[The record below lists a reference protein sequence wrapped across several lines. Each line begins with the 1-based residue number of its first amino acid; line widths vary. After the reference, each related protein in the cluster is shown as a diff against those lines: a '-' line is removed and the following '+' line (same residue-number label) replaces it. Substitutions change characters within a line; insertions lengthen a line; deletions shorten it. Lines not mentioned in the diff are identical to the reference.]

1 MVVNQRR
8 QRGMSIEKSIRNAKS
23 FNASFSVQSNEPSQY
38 KDRMT
43 EYFAGETQAF
53 IDEYG
58 KYAPDCVEA
67 LIQMT
72 PDGEWE
78 KVQLR
83 FSEYVKKSGAITRK
97 FDNYKLVMCI
107 DGKHTYIPLGAKI
120 NTMGSIWIVTNPTN
134 MSGADGKALIQRCN
148 ATWNFHDYYG
158 NVVQEPICVEK
169 ILASAND
176 KDTQDVMNVAQ
187 GYFNVKCQYNKNTA
201 QLDTNSR
208 IILGR
213 GAYVITGYS
222 DFEQQFTGN
231 YDSICFIEF
240 TVRYDT
246 PNEELDDMINH
257 IAYGKNFRWE
267 LTIEGNRVVT
277 VGQSEKLT
285 VESIRN
291 GEVVSDTPQNPI
303 SYTWTVDD
311 EEIATVNDNGEVV
324 AIAVGS
330 TKVKATLNEN
340 PNISSEIEITVEE
353 SENKVEF
360 TTEIP
365 NILSAYESCIINAK
379 YYENGVAV
387 SNVEWETTG
396 VDVSSYSAEVL
407 SDGSLKLSCWEGAI
421 TPLKIVAKHGNYA
434 ATAQITLEGL

>member
-1 MVVNQRR
+1 M
-8 QRGMSIEKSIRNAKS
+8 GIEKSIKTARTFN
-23 FNASFSVQSNEPSQY
+23 NASFSVKSNEPPQY
-38 KDRMT
+38 ENRMT
-43 EYFAGETQAF
+43 EYFAGNTQAF

-97 FDNYKLVMCI
+97 FDNYKLVMCV
-107 DGKHTYIPLGAKI
+107 DGKYTYIPLGAKI

-148 ATWNFHDYYG
+148 ATWNFYDFYG

-201 QLDTNSR
+201 QLNTNSR
-208 IILGR
+208 MILGS

-222 DFEQQFTGN
+222 DFEQQFTGD

-246 PNEELDDMINH
+246 PNEELDDMVNH
-257 IAYGKNFRWE
+257 IAYGKNFKWE
-267 LTIEGNRVVT
+267 VTIGGNRVMT
-277 VGQSEKLT
+277 VGQNDTLT
-285 VESIRN
+285 VESIKN
-291 GEVVSDTPQNPI
+291 GEIVSDSPQNPI
-303 SYTWTVDD
+303 SYTWTVDN
-311 EEIATVNDNGEVV
+311 EEIATVDENGQVV

-330 TKVKATLNEN
+330 TKIRATLNEN
-340 PNISSEIEITVEE
+340 PNIYSEIDLTVEE

-365 NILSAYESCIINAK
+365 ERLTMYESCIINAK

-387 SNVEWETTG
+387 SNVTWKTSG
-396 VDVSSYSAEVL
+396 VDKTSYSAEVL
-407 SDGSLKLSCWEGAI
+407 NDGSLKLTCWEGAI
-421 TPLKIVAKHGNYA
+421 APLTIVAKHGHYEQ
-434 ATAQITLEGL
+434 TAQIKLEGI